1 MKKITKLSILLAALA
16 FASSCQDEAGLNPP
30 QPLEVSL
37 SASSADTR
45 TALDGGAVKWEK
57 EDEVALV
64 FTHPTNAAVVRTLST
79 SIESSAVSADFT
91 GTLPA
96 EVTMQGSE
104 YNEAGYAVYPTSAVA
119 EDGSICFDL
128 PAQQSVR
135 SNGTFLSGM
144 NLMSASVSLAD
155 LQDDGKASAAFH
167 NALSILR
174 FTLGDD
180 VTSVTLTGTS
190 PLAGQAPLALDE
202 NGRLV
207 VEGTWDNASN
217 SVELRPAEGAECFSV
232 GEVNLLVWPGAHS
245 EMTVTLNYKTIGQ
258 YTKTSV
264 QPFSFEPSKYYTLNL
279 NTDSEKLVEEL
290 AGNLTDLET
299 DLSELENLLSG
310 LETRAEKI
318 SALVNQIQSVA
329 LYSEYLDNA
338 VYVKY
343 ARQMYSMIKFD
354 FQLNYIVRPAAAME
368 LLLDLCAQEGNLSE
382 VLSAQLLNSNG
393 NFSSASITDAVLNGD
408 VLTVTVNASDLA
420 DDIYPDSYD
429 NIKLSAR
436 LALQISDGN
445 TELISEFAK
454 LVPKASAGL
463 NITRTENVPAL
474 RGASFSMPYQYGAV
488 DYDQCQVSVEGTG
501 FSTPPTV
508 TANSGTGY
516 IRAHFNESDDL
527 SKMSVTVTL
536 TYDGETDSRTITFAD
551 AGVFKVATPSDVD
564 YIGGEVAIE
573 VTENTFGSN
582 YTMQLN
588 GGSWIRQTTEGV
600 YGRYSIDLNGG
611 SQRFADV
618 QIEIT
623 NGLYKYTKSVCIV
636 QKATGSPIT
645 GSYYSNAE
653 KVLLNQKTASCAKA
667 VNIVILGDGYQKKD
681 LLKGGKFERSARSAM
696 DSFFG
701 IEPYTTFKDRFNVY
715 MVAYESADEGID
727 NKATSVNL
735 DTYFDTFWSGNST
748 AAYTNN
754 ADKVITAV
762 KAAVGSSDAD
772 YYRTIAIVLANTD
785 EQAGS
790 CGYPVREGGNFGSS
804 LGEDWR
810 SFSICVLAA
819 NSTGTNGLVKHE
831 AGGHAFGRLADEY
844 FSGEGSITSEQINEL
859 NAWHNKGWYFN
870 VCTDR
875 SYWNFFIGKAGYED
889 VGYIEGAWGYA
900 YGVYRPTQ
908 GGMMQN
914 NAGKFNAPSRRAIY
928 QRIIRQTEG
937 YNAYSDEK
945 FLEYDK
951 RNL

>member
-57 EDEVALV
+57 GDEVALV

-128 PAQQSVR
+128 PARQSVR

-207 VEGTWDNASN
+207 VTEGTWDNASN

-408 VLTVTVNASDLA
+408 VLTVTVNASDLV

-454 LVPKASAGL
+454 LVPKAGAGL

-573 VTENTFGSN
+573 VTENTLGPN

-623 NGLYKYTKSVCIV
+623 NGSYKYTKSVRIV

-645 GSYYSNAE
+645 GSYYSNGE

-701 IEPYTTFKDRFNVY
+701 IEPYKTFKDRFNVY
-715 MVAYESADEGID
+715 MVAYESADEGVDI
-727 NKATSVNL
+727 KSSGVSK
-735 DTYFDTFWSGNST
+735 DTYFDTYCQGGGNT

-754 ADKVITAV
+754 EDKVITAV

-772 YYRTIAIVLANTD
+772 YYRTIAIVLANTS

-790 CGYPVREGGNFGSS
+790 CSYPCREGGADRSVV
-804 LGEDWR
+804 GEDWK

-819 NSTGTNGLVKHE
+819 NSTGTNGLVRHE
-831 AGGHAFGRLADEY
+831 AGGHAFGRLGDEY
-844 FSGEGSITSEQINEL
+844 DVDRFTSDYITGE
-859 NAWHNKGWYFN
+859 HNRGFYFN
-870 VCTDR
+870 VAPNI
-875 SYWNFFIGKAGYED
+875 SYWNNFTNSGY
-889 VGYIEGAWGYA
+889 GADKVTYDA
-900 YGVYRPTQ
+900 YCNGSVYRSTKES
-908 GGMMQN
+908 GIMWN
-914 NAGKFNAPSRRAIY
+914 NTGVFNAVSRHAIY
-928 QRIIRQTEG
+928 QRILRQTEG
-937 YNAYSDEK
+937 YSAYSWAK

-951 RNL
+951 KNL

>member
-1 MKKITKLSILLAALA
+1 MKKIFKLSILLAALA
-16 FASSCQDEAGLNPP
+16 FASSCQDEAGLNSP

-57 EDEVALV
+57 GDEVALV

-79 SIESSAVSADFT
+79 SIESSAVTADFK

-104 YNEAGYAVYPTSAVA
+104 FDNAGYAVYPTSAVA
-119 EDGSICFDL
+119 ADGSISFEL

-135 SNGTFLSGM
+135 ADGTFLSGM

-190 PLAGQAPLALDE
+190 PLTGQAPLALDE

-207 VEGTWDNASN
+207 VAEGTWDNTSN

-232 GEVNLLVWPGAHS
+232 GEVNLLVWPGAHT

-299 DLSELENLLSG
+299 DLSELENILSG

-343 ARQMYSMIKFD
+343 ARQMYSMLKFD

-382 VLSAQLLNSNG
+382 VLSAQLLNSDG
-393 NFSSASITDAVLNGD
+393 SFSSASITDAVLNGD
-408 VLTVTVNASDLA
+408 ILTVTVNASDLA
-420 DDIYPDSYD
+420 DGIYPDTSD

-445 TELISEFAK
+445 TELISEFTK
-454 LVPKASAGL
+454 LVPKAGAGL
-463 NITRTENVPAL
+463 NITRTEGVPVL
-474 RGASFSMPYQYGAV
+474 KGASFSMPYQYGAV
-488 DYDQCQVSVEGTG
+488 DYKQCTVTVEGTG
-501 FSTPPTV
+501 FSTDPTV
-508 TANSGTGY
+508 TTNNGNGY

-527 SKMSVTVTL
+527 SKMSLTVNL

-551 AGVFKVATPSDVD
+551 AGVFKVATLSDVD
-564 YIGGEVAIE
+564 YIGGEVAVE
-573 VTENTFGSN
+573 VTENTIGS

-588 GGSWIRQTTEGV
+588 NAGGWVRETAQGV
-600 YGRYSIDLNGG
+600 YGRYSIDSNSG
-611 SQRFADV
+611 SQRSADV
-618 QIEIT
+618 LIEIK
-623 NGLYKYTKSVCIV
+623 NGSYTYTKSVSIV
-636 QKATGSPIT
+636 QKAANTPIA
-645 GSYYSNAE
+645 GSYYANGE

-681 LLKGGKFERSARSAM
+681 LLKGGKFERNARSAM

-701 IEPYTTFKDRFNVY
+701 IEPYKSFKDRFNVY
-715 MVAYESADEGID
+715 MVAYESVDEGVDID
-727 NKATSVNL
+727 SESIAKS
-735 DTYFDTFWSGNST
+735 TYFDTYCQGGGNT
-748 AAYTNN
+748 AAYTHSE
-754 ADKVITAV
+754 DKVITAV
-762 KAAVGSSDAD
+762 K
-772 YYRTIAIVLANTD
+772 
-785 EQAGS
+785 
-790 CGYPVREGGNFGSS
+790 
-804 LGEDWR
+804 
-810 SFSICVLAA
+810 
-819 NSTGTNGLVKHE
+819 
-831 AGGHAFGRLADEY
+831 
-844 FSGEGSITSEQINEL
+844 
-859 NAWHNKGWYFN
+859 
-870 VCTDR
+870 
-875 SYWNFFIGKAGYED
+875 
-889 VGYIEGAWGYA
+889 
-900 YGVYRPTQ
+900 
-908 GGMMQN
+908 
-914 NAGKFNAPSRRAIY
+914 
-928 QRIIRQTEG
+928 
-937 YNAYSDEK
+937 
-945 FLEYDK
+945 
-951 RNL
+951 